1 MTKQAEILSTT
12 YEQMLIDIV
21 RTLPPERVSE
31 LVDFARFLKSRVVK
45 PYEPPVLE
53 EEESEGDEKREQL
66 LAKPEAQQV
75 MIEMAHEAR
84 ADLYAGRTTDIAIT
98 EDGRLTPA

>member
-1 MTKQAEILSTT
+1 MTKQAEIQSTT
-12 YEQMLIDIV
+12 YEQMLVNIV

-31 LVDFARFLKSRVVK
+31 LIDFARFLHSLVIQ
-45 PYEPPVLE
+45 PYEPAVLE
-53 EEESEGDEKREQL
+53 EESEDDEKWEQL
-66 LAKPEAQQV
+66 LAKPVAQQA

-84 ADLYAGRTTDIAIT
+84 ADLYAGRTTEIAIT